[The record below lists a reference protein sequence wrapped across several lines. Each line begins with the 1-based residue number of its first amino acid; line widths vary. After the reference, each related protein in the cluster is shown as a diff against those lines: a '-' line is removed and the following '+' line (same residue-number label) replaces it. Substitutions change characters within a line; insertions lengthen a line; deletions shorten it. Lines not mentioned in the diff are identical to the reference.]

1 MKQPES
7 MHIYA
12 RILLLLN
19 VITWQIL
26 DFSSICGLTN
36 REEVE
41 AIPPLLIE
49 DRGILADYLM
59 KPFCV
64 HQYFASGEQSFPKHK
79 S

>member
-1 MKQPES
+1 M
-7 MHIYA
+7 I
-12 RILLLLN
+12 
-19 VITWQIL
+19 